1 MQRMVSLVFLVLILT
16 TSISNG
22 QMQPQ
27 NTIPPPSDNFQ
38 PPPDNNQQR
47 PDNFREPGGFQQPP
61 QRNAQPGMTNNF
73 QQPPPQPTGQAGMR
87 LQQQGAFQS
96 NFGGMY
102 QQPEEMKQ
110 QMSAFEG
117 LAAPD
122 LRPQQMIK
130 VGSKVAVT
138 SRVSPEKMVSG
149 MIVERLS
156 EYFDQNELLKNCPED
171 EKITDK
177 VMAFIDKNDYVLEDI
192 CWPVEDRVEDCKL
205 EREQC
210 EEIKQPKTRGGFTFS
225 CPASEES
232 VEKECLGEGEK
243 RLDEEATRFDKNIPA
258 MCEREWLMNEIT
270 VTQMCQDNCD
280 EQRFLKDC
288 ERQVQNAR
296 QRQQQN
302 QPQQQGGQEGWQ
314 QPQQWGDKRQ
324 EPQQQ
329 MQPAPQQQ
337 MQPGQQQVQP
347 QPGQYVQPPTQPQ
360 PGQYVPPPE
369 GQPAP
374 TQPPT
379 EPAPATNVQ
388 PAIPP
393 PTTTEPM
400 PTDNVQPAPTTTEPA
415 PAPTTGT
422 DTTTGS
428 TATSGETTVPTTPSA
443 ATTESGTAAPTGYA
457 IAALSGSTDCSKQ
470 LENFRQMCK
479 QITEKSDRM
488 CSKDAFISDCKER
501 YKKNFDKEQISK
513 EMKQMCKQDAKRQA
527 VMLGRACRQM
537 EHDYKKCVGTVENA
551 CESAQE
557 QATLCNNLMGRDKVK
572 EAVSEKAK
580 ELCKFSKYRTIE
592 KAKENASQMTV
603 SIAVASDTTQESI
616 DSLKQLATELT
627 ETYSDGEIKLY
638 GGKASPQNY
647 ASIKKLDFVIDAKP
661 AAFEKAEGT
670 GIKTAVAVLEANK
683 EQLPEDF
690 RVWVSN
696 EENNLID
703 VNDKVDDLTKPK
715 GFAYGFKKAF
725 GLAKDQEIKEAGEIQ
740 GQSEKLDGTIKS
752 LEDIAS
758 QTEDLSA
765 KAAIQGQIKQLK
777 EQKDSF
783 EKMSE
788 ERKKNAAGLLSIFG

>member
-1 MQRMVSLVFLVLILT
+1 
-16 TSISNG
+16 
-22 QMQPQ
+22 
-27 NTIPPPSDNFQ
+27 
-38 PPPDNNQQR
+38 
-47 PDNFREPGGFQQPP
+47 
-61 QRNAQPGMTNNF
+61 
-73 QQPPPQPTGQAGMR
+73 
-87 LQQQGAFQS
+87 
-96 NFGGMY
+96 MY
-102 QQPEEMKQ
+102 QQPEEIKK

-156 EYFDQNELLKNCPED
+156 EYFDPEELLKNCPDD
-171 EKITDK
+171 EKTTDK
-177 VMAFIDKNDYVLEDI
+177 VMAFIDKNEYVLEDI
-192 CWPVEDRVEDCKL
+192 CWPLEDRVEDCKL

-210 EEIKQPKTRGGFTFS
+210 EEIKQPKTRGGFNFT

-232 VEKECLGEGEK
+232 VEKECLSEGEK
-243 RLDEEATRFDKNIPA
+243 RLDEEAARFDKNIPA
-258 MCEREWLMNEIT
+258 MCDREWLMNEIT
-270 VTQMCQDNCD
+270 VTQMCQDKCD
-280 EQRFLKDC
+280 EQRFLNDC

-296 QRQQQN
+296 QQQQR
-302 QPQQQGGQEGWQ
+302 QEPQQQGGQEGWQ

-329 MQPAPQQQ
+329 MQPNNMQPAPQQQ
-337 MQPGQQQVQP
+337 TQPGQTQVQPAQP
-347 QPGQYVQPPTQPQ
+347 QPGQYVQPPPE
-360 PGQYVPPPE
+360 GQEPMPPIE
-369 GQPAP
+369 GQPAA
-374 TQPPT
+374 TQPATPIPPAT
-379 EPAPATNVQ
+379 EPAPAN
-388 PAIPP
+388 
-393 PTTTEPM
+393 
-400 PTDNVQPAPTTTEPA
+400 NVQPAP
-415 PAPTTGT
+415 APTSGT
-422 DTTTGS
+422 
-428 TATSGETTVPTTPSA
+428 GETTVPTTPST
-443 ATTESGTAAPTGYA
+443 ATTDSGTAAPSGYA
-457 IAALSGSTDCSKQ
+457 IAALSSDTDCSKQ
-470 LENFRQMCK
+470 VENFRQMCK
-479 QITEKSDRM
+479 QITEKSDTM
-488 CSKDAFISDCKER
+488 CSKDTFISDCKER

-513 EMKQMCKQDAKRQA
+513 EMKQMCKQDTKRQA

-551 CESAQE
+551 CESTQE

-603 SIAVASDTTQESI
+603 SIAVASDTPQESI
-616 DSLKQLATELT
+616 DSLKQLTVELT
-627 ETYSDGEIKLY
+627 ETYSDGEIRLY
-638 GGKASPQNY
+638 TGKASPPNY

-661 AAFEKAEGT
+661 AAFEKAEGK

-703 VNDKVDDLTKPK
+703 INDNVGRLTQPK

-740 GQSEKLDGTIKS
+740 NQSKKLDETIKS
-752 LEDIAS
+752 LEDVAS